1 MQLVLHDVTRGGA
14 DYTRLYIRRSKNWC
28 VLKEFTI
35 SWFFRFGLH
44 CCKFYTGRID
54 TAAKDMGFESQR
66 VLWLIWF
73 SFASL
78 STQRCT
84 CASQGM
90 FSHRYSHSTIYG
102 SAHCSLSS
110 YFLVSLHRPMHSSLV
125 ELRCYRHISTDQLYL
140 HFTIHF
146 LLQWESRGVFV
157 LLPKQQ
163 QNHWWEGNHSYP
175 SAVGRYGWK
184 LPHC

>member
-1 MQLVLHDVTRGGA
+1 MMSLGVGLTIQ
-14 DYTRLYIRRSKNWC
+14 DYTSAEARIIDGLERVYNQLIFPLCTPLLQILHPQNRYRR
-28 VLKEFTI
+28 
-35 SWFFRFGLH
+35 
-44 CCKFYTGRID
+44 
-54 TAAKDMGFESQR
+54 AKDMGFESQR
-66 VLWLIWF
+66 VLWLIFF

-163 QNHWWEGNHSYP
+163 QNHW
-175 SAVGRYGWK
+175 
-184 LPHC
+184 